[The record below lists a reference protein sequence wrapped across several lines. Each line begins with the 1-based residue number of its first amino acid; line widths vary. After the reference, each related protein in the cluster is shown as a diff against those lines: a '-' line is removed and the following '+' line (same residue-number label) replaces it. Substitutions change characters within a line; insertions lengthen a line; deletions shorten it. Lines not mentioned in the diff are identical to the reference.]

1 MLWVKMLRVKNRLLS
16 GDGQPAAEFPRHRI
30 LKNIGQRRKTEIMKA
45 VITVI
50 GRDKIGIIYQVT
62 SVLAE
67 YDVNSID
74 INQTIMHDVFTM
86 MMIVDTT
93 KTPVSFEEL
102 QKKLEEKGKE
112 MGMSIRIQHEGI
124 FNAMSEI

>member
-1 MLWVKMLRVKNRLLS
+1 
-16 GDGQPAAEFPRHRI
+16 
-30 LKNIGQRRKTEIMKA
+30 MKA

-50 GRDKIGIIYQVT
+50 GQDKIGIIYQVT

-67 YDVNSID
+67 YDVNILD
-74 INQTIMHDVFTM
+74 INQTIMQDVFTM
-86 MMIVDTT
+86 MMVVDTT

-124 FNAMSEI
+124 FRAMSEI

>member
-1 MLWVKMLRVKNRLLS
+1 
-16 GDGQPAAEFPRHRI
+16 
-30 LKNIGQRRKTEIMKA
+30 MKA

-50 GRDKIGIIYQVT
+50 GQDKIGIIYQVT

-67 YDVNSID
+67 YDVNILD
-74 INQTIMHDVFTM
+74 INQTIMQDVFTM

-102 QKKLEEKGKE
+102 QKKLEQKGVE
-112 MGMSIRIQHEGI
+112 IGMSIKIQHEGI